1 MLYFCIFASHLT
13 NYIVTMPKIKTHSS
27 AKKRFK
33 VTGGGKVKRFHA
45 NHSHL
50 MRKKSTKR
58 KGRLVGSGLVSEV
71 DQPRVMTMLG
81 LGNNR

>member
-1 MLYFCIFASHLT
+1 
-13 NYIVTMPKIKTHSS
+13 MPKIKTHSS

-45 NHSHL
+45 NHSHQ
-50 MRKKSTKR
+50 MRVKSKRR
-58 KGRLVGSGLVSEV
+58 KGQLVFATTVSAV

-81 LGNNR
+81 LGSNH

>member
-1 MLYFCIFASHLT
+1 MRTHLQIF
-13 NYIVTMPKIKTHSS
+13 YTMPKIKTHSS

-50 MRKKSTKR
+50 MRKKSNKR
-58 KGRLVGSGLVSEV
+58 KGRLVGSDLVCDA
-71 DQPRVMTMLG
+71 DQPRVMTLLG
-81 LGNNR
+81 LGSNH